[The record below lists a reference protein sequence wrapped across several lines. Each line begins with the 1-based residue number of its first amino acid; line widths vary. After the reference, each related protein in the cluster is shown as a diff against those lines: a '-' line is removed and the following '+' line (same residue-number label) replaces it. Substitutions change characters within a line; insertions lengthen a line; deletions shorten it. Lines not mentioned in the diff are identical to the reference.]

1 MSDFADVER
10 FAREHAACGG
20 LTPSAMPRPGG
31 GGYLLTLSCACGA
44 TFDRWVSPEEARRP
58 LPIPARAA
66 PAPAAPA
73 APAPAS
79 AGAAPP
85 APPPAAVPRPPV
97 SSKPKPRPSQELEA
111 LVREA
116 LEAEE
121 APVAPAA
128 PATPAAPAPP
138 PAPGPVSPAG
148 PGTRSRVQP
157 ERLNLDTT
165 IRSALQ
171 HQAEMTL
178 PPPPRARRGSRGRLV
193 WLVLFMV
200 VGLGAAGV
208 IFVAGGPDG
217 PLPMM
222 TSTPPPRASDPQ
234 RAALEGV
241 VKSLRELHSVATST
255 TSVSVYS
262 TRVTGA
268 KTEAERYLTASAP
281 GANRTRVREAVDIHL
296 LAVSAWRAKSL
307 DQKDAWEAVGLDPS
321 IDLCP
326 PLRLVADFTAQP
338 ESVSRAQAR
347 GAAVAGA
354 LPLLWECANERIAA
368 LEQTLAGR

>member
-20 LTPSAMPRPGG
+20 LTPTAMPKPGG
-31 GGYLLTLSCACGA
+31 GGYLLTLTCVCGA

-58 LPIPARAA
+58 LPIPARAV
-66 PAPAAPA
+66 PPRAPAAPA
-73 APAPAS
+73 APA
-79 AGAAPP
+79 AALP
-85 APPPAAVPRPPV
+85 APVRAEPPPLQTAESAPSAP

-116 LEAEE
+116 LAAEE
-121 APVAPAA
+121 
-128 PATPAAPAPP
+128 TPPAPP
-138 PAPGPVSPAG
+138 APVTPSAPAEPLARG
-148 PGTRSRVQP
+148 RVAPQ
-157 ERLNLDTT
+157 RLNLDTT

-171 HQAEMTL
+171 HQAELTL
-178 PPPPRARRGSRGRLV
+178 PPPRARRGSRGRLV
-193 WLVLFMV
+193 WLALFMI

-217 PLPMM
+217 PLPLGR
-222 TSTPPPRASDPQ
+222 TSSAPAPRTNDPQ
-234 RAALEGV
+234 RAALESIA
-241 VKSLRELHSVATST
+241 KSLRELHAVATST

-262 TRVTGA
+262 TRVTGV
-268 KTEAERYLTASAP
+268 KTEAERYLATSAP
-281 GANRTRVREAVDIHL
+281 GATRTRVREALDMHL

-307 DQKDAWEAVGLDPS
+307 DQKEAWEAVGLDPS

-338 ESVSRAQAR
+338 ESVSRAQGR

>member
-31 GGYLLTLSCACGA
+31 GGYLLTLTCVCGA
-44 TFDRWVSPEEARRP
+44 SFDRWVSPEEARQP
-58 LPIPARAA
+58 LPIPARAPQA
-66 PAPAAPA
+66 PVAPAASAPRLPA
-73 APAPAS
+73 APGSRAPAS
-79 AGAAPP
+79 A
-85 APPPAAVPRPPV
+85 R
-97 SSKPKPRPSQELEA
+97 PKPRPSEELEA

-116 LEAEE
+116 LAAEE
-121 APVAPAA
+121 AAATQAPAA
-128 PATPAAPAPP
+128 PSPAAPPAAPDS
-138 PAPGPVSPAG
+138 PGPEAARPAARAR
-148 PGTRSRVQP
+148 PAP

-171 HQAEMTL
+171 QQAEMAL
-178 PPPPRARRGSRGRLV
+178 PPPRPRRGSRGRAV
-193 WLVLFMV
+193 WLALFMI

-208 IFVAGGPDG
+208 IYVTGGPGG
-217 PLPMM
+217 PVAPGP
-222 TSTPPPRASDPQ
+222 SGSPAPRAGDPH
-234 RAALEGV
+234 RAALESV
-241 VKSLRELHSVATST
+241 AKSLRDLHSVATST

-262 TRVTGA
+262 TRVTAA
-268 KTEAERYLTASAP
+268 KTEAERYLAASAP
-281 GANRTRVREAVDIHL
+281 GANRTRVREALDIHL

-326 PLRLVADFTAQP
+326 PLRLVADFAVQP
-338 ESVSRAQAR
+338 ENVSRAQSR
-347 GAAVAGA
+347 GAAVASA

-368 LEQTLAGR
+368 LEQTLANR

>member
-20 LTPSAMPRPGG
+20 LTPTAMPKPGG
-31 GGYLLTLSCACGA
+31 GGYLLTLTCTCGA

-66 PAPAAPA
+66 PARAPAAPA
-73 APAPAS
+73 APA
-79 AGAAPP
+79 APP
-85 APPPAAVPRPPV
+85 AARRPRRRRLPRPARPRRRSPSHGPARSWRRWCARPWPPRRRAPPAA
-97 SSKPKPRPSQELEA
+97 
-111 LVREA
+111 
-116 LEAEE
+116 
-121 APVAPAA
+121 APA
-128 PATPAAPAPP
+128 PATPPAPVE
-138 PAPGPVSPAG
+138 PAARG
-148 PGTRSRVQP
+148 RVAP

-171 HQAEMTL
+171 HQADL
-178 PPPPRARRGSRGRLV
+178 ALPPPRARRGSRGRLV
-193 WLVLFMV
+193 WLVLFMI

-217 PLPMM
+217 PLPLGT
-222 TSTPPPRASDPQ
+222 TSSAPPPRTNDPQ
-234 RAALEGV
+234 RAALEGI
-241 VKSLRELHSVATST
+241 VKSLRELHAVATST

-262 TRVTGA
+262 TRVTSA
-268 KTEAERYLTASAP
+268 KTEAERYLAASAP
-281 GANRTRVREAVDIHL
+281 GASRTRVREALDIHL

-307 DQKDAWEAVGLDPS
+307 DQREAWEAVGLDPS